1 LSEFEMSGADA
12 GSRAASNP
20 HFERDLVYVGAPVG
34 DSPLTV
40 VLVHGRGLNPEY
52 MIENVYERLDRSDLS
67 YLLPAAE
74 GDSWY
79 PASFLAPL
87 EQNEPRLSFAL
98 ERLRAVHATLTQLGR
113 TDTEIVW
120 MGFSQGACLSAEYV
134 ARAKVRMGALVAFT
148 GGLIGPDEPTLTRP
162 KNQAG
167 MPVLLTVSDTD
178 PFVPVTRV
186 NETAEIFR
194 SAHADVTV
202 DISHATDHVVTEG
215 AITLGQKLLERV
227 APRH

>member
-1 LSEFEMSGADA
+1 MSGADA
-12 GSRAASNP
+12 GSRAATNP
-20 HFERDLVYVGAPVG
+20 HFERDLVYVGTPVG

-52 MIENVYERLDRSDLS
+52 MIENVYERLGRTDLS
-67 YLLPAAE
+67 YVLPAAE
-74 GDSWY
+74 GDTWY

-87 EQNEPRLSFAL
+87 EENEPRLTFAL
-98 ERLRAVHATLTQLGR
+98 ERLRAVHETLTRFGR
-113 TDTEIVW
+113 ADTEIVW
-120 MGFSQGACLSAEYV
+120 MGFSQGACLSCEYV
-134 ARAKVRMGALVAFT
+134 ARSMARFGALVAYT

-162 KNQAG
+162 QNQAG

-194 SAHADVTV
+194 TADADVSV
-202 DISHATDHVVTEG
+202 VISHATDHVVTEG
-215 AITLGQKLLERV
+215 AITLGQELLERV
-227 APRH
+227 APRQ